1 MQKTAINSA
10 FDNMGM
16 RTTQTL
22 ATLFDGMTR
31 HSPEGL
37 WFKQRAQEA
46 GFHQAVAERDS
57 GEPIQGS
64 KAPRTD

>member
-1 MQKTAINSA
+1 
-10 FDNMGM
+10 M

-57 GEPIQGS
+57 GEPILGS
-64 KAPRTD
+64 KPPRTD

>member
-1 MQKTAINSA
+1 MQKINSA

-22 ATLFDGMTR
+22 ATLFDGMTPLAR
-31 HSPEGL
+31 GL
-37 WFKQRAQEA
+37 CLPAGAET

-57 GEPIQGS
+57 GEPSGS
-64 KAPRTD
+64 KPPRRLND